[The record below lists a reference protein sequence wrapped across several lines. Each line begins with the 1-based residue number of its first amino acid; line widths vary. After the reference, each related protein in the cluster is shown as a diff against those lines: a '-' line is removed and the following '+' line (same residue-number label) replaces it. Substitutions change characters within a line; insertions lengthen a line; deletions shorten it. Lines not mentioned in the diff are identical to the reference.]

1 MVEFARRGSDHV
13 EVLRNLYRRR
23 TRTVLTV
30 LGIAVGIFAF
40 TVMGAMAEKFNRI
53 IQGGEAYFAR
63 RIAVHSTGGLLRLN
77 LLRPVDIATM
87 RATPGILHVET
98 QILLPLDETSG
109 FELAPRFLVGIDL
122 PNFARAQLLGGDQA
136 RLRLQRGSWWKPGE
150 EGVVVL
156 GSAVAR
162 KMKLDVG
169 GTLEARGR
177 RFRVMGVLAET
188 LSLPDGWALVPE
200 REARALM
207 LESSPLL
214 RALGLP
220 EFWTNAYALI
230 DPAHGDRLTD
240 QLANS
245 LQRGYLLHSPE
256 QLAEATEQASTL
268 LNTAIMG
275 SGAIAVIVGA
285 LSVINTMFVAV
296 GERTREIGIKKA
308 IGANR
313 WDIVR
318 EFLGE
323 SVLIGLL
330 GGLLGLALGAGLT
343 LGMNHWAAGQG
354 TPVFLLTQ
362 RLVAVA
368 LTFAMLLGGL
378 AGLVP
383 ALRAARMDPVQ
394 SLREL

>member
-1 MVEFARRGSDHV
+1 M

-53 IQGGEAYFAR
+53 IHGGEAYFQR

-77 LLRPVDIATM
+77 LLRPVDIDIM
-87 RATPGILHVET
+87 RSTPGIRHVET
-98 QILLPLDETSG
+98 QVMLALDETAG

-122 PNFARAQLLGGDQA
+122 PNFARAQLLGGEAA
-136 RLRLQRGSWWKPGE
+136 RLHLQRGTWWQPGE
-150 EGVVVL
+150 EGVAVL

-169 GTLEARGR
+169 DFLEARGR
-177 RFRVMGVLAET
+177 KFRVMGVLQET

-200 REARALM
+200 DEARALL

-214 RALGLP
+214 RALAL
-220 EFWTNAYALI
+220 ERFWTNAYALI
-230 DPAHGDRLTD
+230 DPTDGNRLTD
-240 QLANS
+240 QLAHS

-256 QLAEATEQASTL
+256 QLAKATDQASTL

-285 LSVINTMFVAV
+285 LSVINTMFIAV

-308 IGANR
+308 IGATR
-313 WDIVR
+313 WDILR

-323 SVLIGLL
+323 SSLIGLM
-330 GGLLGLALGAGLT
+330 GGLLGVVLGAVLT
-343 LGMNHWAAGQG
+343 SSMNRWAAGQG
-354 TPVFLLTQ
+354 TPVFLLTD
-362 RLVAVA
+362 RLVVA
-368 LTFAMLLGGL
+368 AMGFAMLLGAL
-378 AGLVP
+378 AGLLP